1 MIESQ
6 TVDQKELRGTQESG
20 AAASL
25 SKADAVAGSDVSPP
39 RLEES
44 LRYRNEIESL
54 LALISMQFVNATADA
69 IDDAMQQGLQIMG
82 EALQV
87 DRGYVFIVSPDG
99 ATMDNVH
106 EWHAAGIEPQASHR
120 QGQSTAAFSWTMDR
134 LRNRD
139 VVCFS
144 RAEDIPAEAEQERE
158 EFRRAG
164 TRSSL
169 NVPLL
174 RAGSVMGLMGFE
186 SVRSEHPWS
195 SEEIRSLRILG
206 SLFAGSLTRKWNIGS
221 LRMSEERFRL
231 AFEEG
236 PVAMCLVSPE
246 GRYVHVNQ
254 AYCKLLGYT
263 PEEVLGHPVGI
274 FTHPEDYQIYCEPT
288 QQVLRGELPK
298 LLGEARY
305 RHKDGR
311 FIWARVTGAALHDRS
326 GQVRYALATL
336 EDITDSK
343 QAEELLRAQRDLA
356 ESLSAASDLSH
367 ALELCLETAV
377 SISAMDCGGIYLVND
392 DGSVDLVIHKGL
404 SSAFV
409 EAVSHF
415 EPGTPEAEVVRAG
428 KPLFSPMDALFL
440 DQADVRRQ
448 ESLKATAIL
457 PVMHEGQ
464 TIACLNVASRVFDTV
479 PFSSRHALEAVAAQI
494 GTALL
499 RLKAE
504 QALRGSEAELR
515 ALFEHLR
522 REEQLLRQMLD
533 LHERDRKL
541 IAYEIHD
548 GLAQELTGAL
558 FNFQAASQM
567 HDKDANKAQGML
579 QTGLR
584 LLSSGI
590 AEARRL
596 ISGLRP
602 PILDESGVT
611 VAIEYLVADSRLT
624 CGREIEFVNQ
634 THFGRL
640 ASPLEN
646 AIFRIVQEGL
656 NNACRHSNSPRMRV
670 ILSQQDDR
678 VQIEIRDWGIGF
690 DPQKVEETRFGLK
703 GIRERTRLLGGQAT
717 IESQPNHGTRILVE
731 LPLVESTGDESYH
744 IL

>member
-1 MIESQ
+1 VEP
-6 TVDQKELRGTQESG
+6 
-20 AAASL
+20 
-25 SKADAVAGSDVSPP
+25 VSN
-39 RLEES
+39 
-44 LRYRNEIESL
+44 RNEIESL
-54 LALISMQFVNATADA
+54 LALISMQFVNAVPDA
-69 IDDAMQQGLQIMG
+69 IDDAMQQALQIMG
-82 EALQV
+82 EALLV
-87 DRGYVFIVSPDG
+87 ERGYVFVVSPDG
-99 ATMDNVH
+99 TRMDNVR
-106 EWHAAGIEPQASHR
+106 EWCAAGIEPQASRR
-120 QGQSTAAFSWTMDR
+120 QGLSTRAFSWTMER

-144 RAEDIPAEAEQERE
+144 RAEDIPVEARQERE
-158 EFRRAG
+158 EFQRAG
-164 TRSSL
+164 VRSLL
-169 NVPLL
+169 NVPLV
-174 RAGSVMGLMGFE
+174 RAGAVIGLMGFE
-186 SVRSEHPWS
+186 SVRIEHPWS
-195 SEEIRSLRILG
+195 TEEIRCLRILG

-236 PVAMCLVSPE
+236 PVAMSLVSPE
-246 GRYVHVNQ
+246 GRYVHVNE
-254 AYCKLLGYT
+254 AYCKLLGYR
-263 PEEVLGHPVGI
+263 PEEVIGRPMGI
-274 FTHPEDYQIYCEPT
+274 FTHPQDFQTYWAPT
-288 QQVLRGELPK
+288 QQMLRGELPK
-298 LLGEARY
+298 LIGEARY

-311 FIWARVTGAALHDRS
+311 FIWVRVTGAALHDRS
-326 GQVRYALATL
+326 GRVRYALGTM
-336 EDITDSK
+336 EDITDRK
-343 QAEELLRAQRDLA
+343 QAEDLLRAQRDLA
-356 ESLSAASDLSH
+356 ESLSAVSDLTR

-377 SISAMDCGGIYLVND
+377 SISGMDCGGIYLVND
-392 DGSVDLVIHKGL
+392 DDSVDLVIHKGL

-415 EPGTPEAEVVRAG
+415 EPRTPEVEVVRAG
-428 KPLFSPMDALFL
+428 RPLFSPGDAMVL
-440 DQADVRRQ
+440 DQAHVRQ
-448 ESLKATAIL
+448 EEKLKAAAIL
-457 PVMHEGQ
+457 PVVHEGQ
-464 TIACLNVASRVFDTV
+464 TIACLNVASHVLDTV

-494 GTALL
+494 ATALL

-504 QALRGSEAELR
+504 QALRDSEAELR
-515 ALFEHLR
+515 SLFEHLR

-567 HDKDANKAQGML
+567 HDKDANQSQGML

-624 CGREIEFVNQ
+624 SGREIEFVNR

-670 ILSQQDDR
+670 VLSQQDDR
-678 VQIEIRDWGIGF
+678 VEIEIQDWGIGF

-717 IESQPNHGTRILVE
+717 IESQPGQGTRIRVE
-731 LPLVESTGDESYH
+731 LPLVESTGDDSSH